1 MVEIDF
7 IIRNVTMSSMK
18 KFGKEIETYLFDEY
32 VVLGLHKD
40 WINAFGELPKFE
52 TMLDSQGRLILKS
65 TKSIKNIKSIQ

>member
-1 MVEIDF
+1 MVGIDF
-7 IIRNVTMSSMK
+7 IIRKVTIRSMK

-52 TMLDSQGRLILKS
+52 TMIDGQGRLS
-65 TKSIKNIKSIQ
+65 